1 MSRLMARAL
10 FLVLTLFAS
19 LAGCTATPRA
29 TAGASS
35 GPHSPA
41 AVTVDPWNYRGE
53 PARLL
58 RTAHYEIHTTIP
70 DDDVVMNVAQL
81 MEGAHEQYR
90 LLAPDV
96 PLSDEPMQCYLFKD
110 RPEWAVFTK
119 SRTGADANIYLQIG
133 RGGYTV
139 GDWYVAYFVGDVG
152 TYSVAAHEG
161 FHQFIARHFKTRP
174 PPFLEEG
181 LACLFEEVKW
191 KGKRLPAW
199 DLSQNNGRRNGI
211 RDALAN
217 RTMIPLERLV
227 EMHAGMVVDR
237 PHEEVEGFYAQNWAF
252 ARFLWDA
259 EDGRYRPALQKLLA
273 DAAAGEL
280 VADAGLQTGT
290 TSVTWQPKSVKPMLE
305 HYLGMPLAD
314 VEAAYLKYA
323 RKIAG
328 SAVVTSS
335 YGES

>member
-1 MSRLMARAL
+1 
-10 FLVLTLFAS
+10 
-19 LAGCTATPRA
+19 
-29 TAGASS
+29 
-35 GPHSPA
+35 
-41 AVTVDPWNYRGE
+41 
-53 PARLL
+53 
-58 RTAHYEIHTTIP
+58 
-70 DDDVVMNVAQL
+70 
-81 MEGAHEQYR
+81 
-90 LLAPDV
+90 
-96 PLSDEPMQCYLFKD
+96 MQCYLFKD
-110 RPEWAVFTK
+110 RSEWAVFTK

-161 FHQFIARHFKTRP
+161 WHQFVARHFKTRP

-191 KGKRLPAW
+191 RGRRLPTW

-211 RDALAN
+211 RDALAD
-217 RTMIPLERLV
+217 RRMLPLERLV

-237 PHEEVEGFYAQNWAF
+237 PREEVEAFYAQNWAF

-259 EDGRYRPALQKLLA
+259 EDARYRPALQKLLA
-273 DAAAGEL
+273 DAARGEL
-280 VADAGLQTGT
+280 YSDGGLQTAT
-290 TSVTWQPKSVKPMLE
+290 APVTWQPKSVKPMLE

-314 VEAAYLKYA
+314 VETAYLRYV

-328 SAVVTSS
+328 GATVPSGI
-335 YGES
+335 GES

>member
-1 MSRLMARAL
+1 MPNLWKGRTSN
-10 FLVLTLFAS
+10 T
-19 LAGCTATPRA
+19 GC
-29 TAGASS
+29 
-35 GPHSPA
+35 
-41 AVTVDPWNYRGE
+41 
-53 PARLL
+53 
-58 RTAHYEIHTTIP
+58 I
-70 DDDVVMNVAQL
+70 
-81 MEGAHEQYR
+81 
-90 LLAPDV
+90 APNV
-96 PLSDEPMQCYLFKD
+96 PLSDEPLQCYLFKD

-119 SRTGADANIYLQIG
+119 SRTGSAANIYLQIG

-161 FHQFIARHFKTRP
+161 WHQFVARHFKTRP

-181 LACLFEEVKW
+181 LACLFEEVQW
-191 KGKRLPAW
+191 RGRRLPSW
-199 DLSQNNGRRNGI
+199 DLAQNNGRRNGL
-211 RDALAN
+211 RDALEN
-217 RTMIPLERLV
+217 HTMIPLDRLV
-227 EMHAGMVVDR
+227 TMHAGMVVDR

-280 VADAGLQTGT
+280 FSDGGVKASDDAA
-290 TSVTWQPKSVKPMLE
+290 WQPKNVKPMLE

-323 RKIAG
+323 KKTAG
-328 SAVVTSS
+328 SIAAPS
-335 YGES
+335 GNAES